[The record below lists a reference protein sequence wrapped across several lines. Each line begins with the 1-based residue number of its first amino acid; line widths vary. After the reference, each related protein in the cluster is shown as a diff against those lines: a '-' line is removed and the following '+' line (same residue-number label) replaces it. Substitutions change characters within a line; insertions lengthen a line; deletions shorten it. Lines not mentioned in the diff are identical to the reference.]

1 MHAHGLSQRRACR
14 VMGMD
19 PKSYRY
25 RSRRPDDR
33 GLRDRL
39 RAHAEARRR
48 FGYRRLGIL
57 LAREGLRPNHKKL
70 LRVYREE
77 GLAVRRRRGRKRATG
92 TRAPIAVPQ
101 APNQRWSVDFVAD
114 QLDNGRRI
122 RLLTVIDDFN
132 SECVGIV
139 ADVSLPGARVAR
151 ELDRM
156 IAARGRPAM
165 IVSDNGTEFTGTA
178 MLRWSAEREIAWH
191 FIAPGKPQQNG
202 FNESFNGK
210 LRDECLNEHVFLTL
224 AQARLIVEAWR
235 VDYNTVRPHGR
246 LGGLP
251 PAVYGAARDGDPGMR
266 WDGTLRLTRGSA
278 PRPIAS
284 PSQGSEQEQAQPRSE
299 G

>member
-1 MHAHGLSQRRACR
+1 
-14 VMGMD
+14 
-19 PKSYRY
+19 
-25 RSRRPDDR
+25 
-33 GLRDRL
+33 
-39 RAHAEARRR
+39 
-48 FGYRRLGIL
+48 
-57 LAREGLRPNHKKL
+57 
-70 LRVYREE
+70 
-77 GLAVRRRRGRKRATG
+77 
-92 TRAPIAVPQ
+92 
-101 APNQRWSVDFVAD
+101 
-114 QLDNGRRI
+114 
-122 RLLTVIDDFN
+122 
-132 SECVGIV
+132 
-139 ADVSLPGARVAR
+139 R

-191 FIAPGKPQQNG
+191 FIAPGKPQQND

-224 AQARLIVEAWR
+224 AQVRLIVEAWR
-235 VDYNTVRPHGR
+235 VDYNTVRPHGL

-278 PRPIAS
+278 PRPIAP
-284 PSQGSEQEQAQPRSE
+284 PSHGSEQEQAQPRTE